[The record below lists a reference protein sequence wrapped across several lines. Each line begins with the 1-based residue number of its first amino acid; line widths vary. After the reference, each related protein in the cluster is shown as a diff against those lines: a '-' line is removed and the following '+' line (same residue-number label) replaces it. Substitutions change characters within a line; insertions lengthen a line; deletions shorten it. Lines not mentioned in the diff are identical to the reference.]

1 MLIYKILLRFF
12 PVLLSDKAIINIKY
26 KLVFHRKLNLK
37 HPETFNEKLHWLRF
51 YGYQKLY
58 CTLADKYTVREYV
71 KEKIGEK
78 YLIPLIQVYNDPAT
92 IDFNQLPSSFVFKLA
107 YGSGWN
113 IICTNKNKLNIKKC
127 IQQLKTWQK
136 SDYYRLGREKQYK
149 GIPPRILCEQFI
161 GEKEEVP
168 EDYKFFCFDG
178 QPHFIQVDISR
189 FKNHRRI
196 IYDTK
201 WNRLPIKYCFSNE
214 VEDIPCPDNLQEM
227 LEIAQKLSAGQSF
240 VRVDLYSVN
249 HRIYFGELTLTPG
262 NGFEVFTPQEIDK
275 EWGEFIKI
283 N

>member
-107 YGSGWN
+107 HGSGWN

-168 EDYKFFCFDG
+168 EDINFF
-178 QPHFIQVDISR
+178 VL
-189 FKNHRRI
+189 
-196 IYDTK
+196 T
-201 WNRLPIKYCFSNE
+201 
-214 VEDIPCPDNLQEM
+214 DNLILFRLIFPDSKITDALFMTQ
-227 LEIAQKLSAGQSF
+227 
-240 VRVDLYSVN
+240 
-249 HRIYFGELTLTPG
+249 
-262 NGFEVFTPQEIDK
+262 NGIDYR
-275 EWGEFIKI
+275 
-283 N
+283 